1 MIAGAVRGELCHN
14 GCPRTQIPQHRKLPW
29 LGQVQPCSDMAG
41 LSYSLH
47 SEEEKAHTSGFV
59 PLLSLMLR
67 PFAILATLAPKR
79 AVTATAYLSRGLSL
93 SL

>member
-1 MIAGAVRGELCHN
+1 MVNSATTDARGPRYRSIGSCPGLGRSSPAPTWRGFHTACIA
-14 GCPRTQIPQHRKLPW
+14 RKRR
-29 LGQVQPCSDMAG
+29 
-41 LSYSLH
+41 
-47 SEEEKAHTSGFV
+47 AHTSGFV